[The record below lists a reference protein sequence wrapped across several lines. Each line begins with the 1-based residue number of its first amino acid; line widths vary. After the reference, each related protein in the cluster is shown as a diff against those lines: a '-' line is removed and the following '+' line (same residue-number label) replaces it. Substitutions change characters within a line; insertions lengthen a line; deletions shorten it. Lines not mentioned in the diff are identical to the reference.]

1 MLISIGGAGRL
12 GNNILLAADL
22 TALAL
27 EHGLELHLLGL
38 GALAQHLDRDRQSPI
53 RVYGQDFEVP
63 PAYRLL
69 RSYLVANSLRRA
81 TVYSNLAL
89 PFFMV
94 YGDKGG
100 RGPATAE
107 LVHAARRGRVVYAGW
122 DFRVQELLVRHRDEV
137 RNRFRPRDEVTQ
149 PVRARLDALRHGHET
164 LIGIHV
170 RRGDY
175 RDFGGGQFL
184 FDDATYQ
191 RLALRLIGALG
202 PEASRAS
209 IVLVSDE
216 PTRWPSEL
224 DGVPVT
230 RFEGS
235 PIEDMVALSFCDR
248 ILGPPSTFAM
258 SASLIGCVPYLQIT
272 DPRSPVMIDRFFTY
286 GSVPF
291 PDHARID
298 HLLIA
303 GVQGS
308 DVQRR

>member
-27 EHGLELHLLGL
+27 EHGFELHLLGL
-38 GALAQHLDRDRQSPI
+38 GALAQHLDRNGEQRI
-53 RVYGQDFEVP
+53 RVYGQGGAVP

-69 RSYLVANSLRRA
+69 RSYFAANLLRRA
-81 TVYSNLAL
+81 ASYSNLAL
-89 PFFMV
+89 PFLKV
-94 YGDKGG
+94 YGDRGG
-100 RGPATAE
+100 TGPATEE

-122 DFRVQELLVRHRDEV
+122 DFRVQDLLVRHRDEV
-137 RNRFRPRDEVTQ
+137 RSRFRPRLEVTQ
-149 PVRARLDALRHGHET
+149 PVRARLDTLRQGHDT
-164 LIGIHV
+164 LLGVHV

-175 RDFGGGQFL
+175 RDFGGGQFF
-184 FDDATYQ
+184 FDDADYQ
-191 RLALRLIGALG
+191 RLSLSLIDALG
-202 PEASRAS
+202 PEASRPR

-216 PTRWPSEL
+216 PTHWPSEL
-224 DGVPVT
+224 HGVPVT

-248 ILGPPSTFAM
+248 MLGPPSTFAM

-291 PDHARID
+291 PEHARID

-303 GVQGS
+303 GAQGN
-308 DVQRR
+308 DAQRR